1 LADSPFLLQCLS
13 IRSLEREGLEGSLAK
28 FGLGVGYVCFANV
41 PDEGNVCSVYTSNIL
56 SLNCRR
62 TKIPHENT

>member
-13 IRSLEREGLEGSLAK
+13 ARALEREGVEGTLAK
-28 FGLGVGYVCFANV
+28 FGLGIGFVCIANV

-56 SLNCRR
+56 SLSCRR
-62 TKIPHENT
+62 TQIP